1 MSRSRAEF
9 KAQLVVGYGG
19 MAAEETFLGD
29 VSTGPRQDIAQATD
43 IARQMVMVYGM
54 SDAIGAINYGID
66 RPNPFGMGGGSRDV
80 PVSETTAREIDN
92 EVRRILDEAREKA
105 RSIVRENRAVIE
117 AMAAAL
123 LEKETLDGPALHG
136 FLSQVTRSGPV
147 VAV

>member
-1 MSRSRAEF
+1 MLRRAF
-9 KAQLVVGYGG
+9 LAGCFAG
-19 MAAEETFLGD
+19 AAW
-29 VSTGPRQDIAQATD
+29 
-43 IARQMVMVYGM
+43 
-54 SDAIGAINYGID
+54 AIGAAPAFAQGA
-66 RPNPFGMGGGSRDV
+66 PQQV
-80 PVSETTAREIDN
+80 PAAAAFIERLAQRAIEGLTAREIDN